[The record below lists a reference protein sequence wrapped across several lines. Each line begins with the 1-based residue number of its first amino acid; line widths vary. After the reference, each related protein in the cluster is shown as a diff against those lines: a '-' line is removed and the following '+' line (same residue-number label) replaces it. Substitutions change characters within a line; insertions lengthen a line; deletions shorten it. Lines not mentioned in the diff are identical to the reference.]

1 MGPRCLLCGAGV
13 QVYALSGRGLVGVD
27 DGGTGVKGTRNVVAE
42 SGQRQSRMRGRWM
55 RRRRWF
61 AVVAVLALGAQ
72 CSVLSARCS
81 TAVQKANGARS
92 ACQKPN
98 NATQD
103 LSNPQ
108 TASRNV
114 PSRSR
119 FTPCCCLDRRFYL
132 PRTYDKPS
140 PIKKVQ
146 IDSLGRPDKSAPTPI
161 LPLSPCSEPHSPNPG
176 P

>member
-72 CSVLSARCS
+72 CSVL
-81 TAVQKANGARS
+81 GARRR
-92 ACQKPN
+92 CRKPT
-98 NATQD
+98 ALD
-103 LSNPQ
+103 LPAKSPIMLPKTYQ
-108 TASRNV
+108 TRKLLPETFPLVLASRLAAV
-114 PSRSR
+114 LTAASTCREHM
-119 FTPCCCLDRRFYL
+119 T
-132 PRTYDKPS
+132 S
-140 PIKKVQ
+140 PAQLRKFKLTV
-146 IDSLGRPDKSAPTPI
+146 
-161 LPLSPCSEPHSPNPG
+161 
-176 P
+176 